1 MSLEELRLLIRAGG
15 KWYVRWPVRILIVLA
30 LLFIAFLPYAHE
42 IAGEGRVVPEY
53 RRGIRAQ
60 VTAELVAIHVDEG
73 DLVEAGDLLATMTD
87 RDVGTDVATTLAE
100 LDAAIAEHKLLLSGL
115 LPEEIAVLERDVD
128 RYQIEVEYQKAE
140 VARME
145 RLVEEEIQ
153 SQTELDQQKRL
164 RDSAEQRLEAAQQT
178 LARGRIGARSEQIAA
193 AQAKI
198 EGLRAQLK
206 FHEQQAGLLQV
217 RTPVAGR
224 VSTPFVR
231 ERLGQVAQEGELIC
245 VVESTDLVVE
255 IEADEAA
262 AARVIEGMDA
272 EVRLWGLDGVPMHG
286 KVIRVTQ
293 AAFDERDVQDYTVM
307 SDRELLLRRPDPGF
321 GRGAHVRVYVK
332 PDSAAEGLV
341 PGLTGYGRIKVGEE
355 ELWRAVSR
363 PFVRFFR
370 TEVWF
375 WLP

>member
-1 MSLEELRLLIRAGG
+1 MSSEEFRLLIRAGG
-15 KWYVRWPVRILIVLA
+15 KWYVRWPLRMLILLA
-30 LLFIAFLPYAHE
+30 LLLIAFLPYSHE

-73 DLVEAGDLLATMTD
+73 DLVRAGDLLATMTD
-87 RDVGTDVATTLAE
+87 RDVGADVATTIAE
-100 LDAAIAEHKLLLSGL
+100 LDEAIAEHKLLLAGL
-115 LPEEIAVLERDVD
+115 LPEEIAVLEREVD

-145 RLVEEEIQ
+145 RLVEDGIR

-164 RDSAEQRLEAAQQT
+164 RDSAEQRLEAARQT
-178 LARGRIGARSEQIAA
+178 LARGRIGARNEQIAA
-193 AQAKI
+193 AEAKI

-206 FHEQQAGLLQV
+206 FHEEQAGLLQV

-224 VSTPFVR
+224 VSTPFVQ

-245 VVESTDLVVE
+245 VVESIDLVVE
-255 IEADEAA
+255 IGADEAA

-272 EVRLWGLDGVPMHG
+272 EVRLRGLDGVPMHG
-286 KVIRVTQ
+286 KVIRVAQ
-293 AAFDERDVQDYTVM
+293 AVFDEREVQDYTVM

-321 GRGAHVRVYVK
+321 GRDTHVRVYVK
-332 PDSAAEGLV
+332 PDGAVEGLV

-370 TEVWF
+370 TEVWS

>member
-73 DLVEAGDLLATMTD
+73 DLVGAGDLLATMTD

-153 SQTELDQQKRL
+153 SQTELDQQRRL

-321 GRGAHVRVYVK
+321 ARGAHVRVYVK
-332 PDSAAEGLV
+332 PDSAVEGLV

>member
-73 DLVEAGDLLATMTD
+73 DLVEAGALLATMTD

-153 SQTELDQQKRL
+153 SQTELDQQRRL

-217 RTPVAGR
+217 RTRSR
-224 VSTPFVR
+224 VECRLRSFVTR
-231 ERLGQVAQEGELIC
+231 QVAQEGELIC

-255 IEADEAA
+255 IEADERRSRAGDRGHGRRSA
-262 AARVIEGMDA
+262 SPRRCSYARKGDSRDPV
-272 EVRLWGLDGVPMHG
+272 GL
-286 KVIRVTQ
+286 
-293 AAFDERDVQDYTVM
+293 DERDVQDYTVM
-307 SDRELLLRRPDPGF
+307 SDRAPASTSGPGLATRHARAGLRET
-321 GRGAHVRVYVK
+321 
-332 PDSAAEGLV
+332 DSAVEGSARID
-341 PGLTGYGRIKVGEE
+341 GYGRIKVGEKSHG
-355 ELWRAVSR
+355 AVSR
-363 PFVRFFR
+363 PFVSSSGPKSG
-370 TEVWF
+370 
-375 WLP
+375 LAS